1 MGSIVVYKLPVYRVV
16 GLAWLHLIRHK
27 FDLLRLGGLWFL
39 VPIGMAALGP
49 VLGQGGNPWYSG
61 IEAAIAYLAGLIVAR
76 AWIRH
81 ILLGERGAGPAPVN
95 GGAIR
100 YLLWNPVLILLA
112 AVPAAPAI
120 AYALFGDQPTYVGL
134 AKIAAVLIAI
144 PFVVRLALVFVPVA
158 IERDGSKL
166 QAGWEA
172 GRGSWW
178 RLLAAFMLTAVSGYV
193 VTLLLV
199 IPIGSAVMAV
209 DPGAALADHPSL
221 KVTGHALTLLFIALT
236 SGLLAWSWK
245 ALTQGDAAL
254 PTR

>member
-1 MGSIVVYKLPVYRVV
+1 MRPVLHKLPVYRVV
-16 GLAWLHLIRHK
+16 GLAWLHVIRHK
-27 FDLLRLGGLWFL
+27 FDLLKLGGLWF
-39 VPIGMAALGP
+39 VIPIAMAALGP
-49 VLGQGGNPWYSG
+49 ALGQGNSSWYGG

-81 ILLGERGAGPAPVN
+81 VLLDERRSGPAPVN

-120 AYALFGDQPTYVGL
+120 AYALLGNQPTYVGL

-144 PFVVRLALVFVPVA
+144 PFVVRLALVLVPVA
-158 IERDGSKL
+158 IERQGSKL

-172 GRGSWW
+172 GRGSWL
-178 RLLAAFMLTAVSGYV
+178 RLLAAFLLTAISGYV

-199 IPIGSAVMAV
+199 IPIGTIVMAA
-209 DPGAALADHPSL
+209 DPSAALADHPSL
-221 KVTGHALTLLFIALT
+221 KVVGHALTLLFIALT

-245 ALTQGDAAL
+245 ALTSGEAAL